1 MKRLKLVLVVGPS
14 GTGKS
19 TLARRIAE
27 EMGFTHVDSEAI
39 KKKIGYQPKATEKT
53 EARKKAYHELY
64 YRILTKLRIGHDVVT
79 DAPHNLEMADPAFV
93 KDLKRKIA
101 AWGIQADVRI
111 IHRTASDRRVR
122 QNILRRWNR
131 IQRPQDGQKLRDWKS
146 FVKDELRRFH
156 VVHDHLLV
164 TNSQNQISQIRQFI
178 RHE

>member
-19 TLARRIAE
+19 TLARRIAK
-27 EMGFTHVDSEAI
+27 EMGFTHVDSEEA
-39 KKKIGYQPKATEKT
+39 KKKFDYQPKVTEKT

-64 YRILTKLRIGHDVVT
+64 YRILTKLKIGHDVVT
-79 DAPHNLEMADPAFV
+79 DAPHNREMADPSFV

-122 QNILRRWNR
+122 QNIRSRWNR
-131 IQRPQDGQKLRDWKS
+131 VKRPQDGEKLKDWKS
-146 FVKDELRRFH
+146 FVRNELRPFR

-164 TNSQNQISQIRQFI
+164 TNSQNQTRQIRRFI
-178 RHE
+178 RDE